1 MSADR
6 DAAGYAGA
14 MAAASR
20 NERPKRPRDV
30 RNAPLAD
37 ALQTG
42 DIAAIAFA
50 LRHGP
55 TFVPLAD
62 TDGGRGPLGEGV
74 DGVDDHEVWTY
85 RDPATG
91 DVALLLF
98 SDASHKPASLPPAV
112 GVHSP
117 DWLRLFLTAH
127 RDTITQVF
135 LDVAGPHP
143 MRATPDELLR
153 ALEA

>member
-1 MSADR
+1 
-6 DAAGYAGA
+6 

-20 NERPKRPRDV
+20 NERPKQPGDV
-30 RNAPLAD
+30 RNTPLAD

-42 DIAAIAFA
+42 DMAAIAFA

-55 TFVPLAD
+55 TLVPLSGA
-62 TDGGRGPLGEGV
+62 GGQGGSP
-74 DGVDDHEVWTY
+74 DDEVWTY

-112 GVHSP
+112 GVHSA
-117 DWLRLFLTAH
+117 DWLRDFLIAH
-127 RDTITQVF
+127 RNTITQVF

-153 ALEA
+153 ALES